1 MDWRNSR
8 KVGGWMHIVNRI
20 LALGTRWVA
29 QDSSPLAAITGAPD
43 TQHKLT
49 ISALVPSRGRQR
61 DPRSSLLQR
70 QCLKLGVSIFSGS
83 RTHVR
88 SLGFTSAIAGE
99 GKTFLASATA
109 SALAKQA
116 KRPVVLVD
124 CNWDNPSLHSLY
136 DLPDSPGLAEWARGE
151 CDLDQVRHEVAPNL
165 TVIPAGVA
173 FGDAINVTA
182 KIASHGIA
190 SVLSGANEVLVAD
203 MPPVLTSTYASQLAQ
218 ELDAVTVVVRAG
230 ATWDSFVAEAYQE
243 LENAQIEGVI
253 LNATHSHIPRW
264 IQRLL

>member
-1 MDWRNSR
+1 MQVVD
-8 KVGGWMHIVNRI
+8 RI

-29 QDSSPLAAITGAPD
+29 QDTSPFAAITGTRGARQKF
-43 TQHKLT
+43 TT
-49 ISALVPSRGRQR
+49 SALVPSRGAPR
-61 DPRSSLLQR
+61 DPRSTLLQR

-109 SALAKQA
+109 SAMAKKA
-116 KRPVVLVD
+116 NRPVVLVD
-124 CNWDNPSLHSLY
+124 CNWENPSLHSLY

-151 CDLDQVRHEVAPNL
+151 CDLEQVRHEVAPNL
-165 TVIPAGVA
+165 TVIPAGTA
-173 FGDAINVTA
+173 LGDAISVTT

-190 SVLSGANEVLVAD
+190 SVLTGANEVLVAD
-203 MPPVLTSTYASQLAQ
+203 MPPVLTSAYASQLAQ